1 MVSITFTLELIG
13 NSNRGNQ
20 NVNQQLQNLLQNSNP
35 ATTQALLAAIQ
46 QQQRSGGTIW
56 TKKVIRTKYF
66 FRKKLG

>member
-13 NSNRGNQ
+13 SNRGNQ

-46 QQQRSGGTIW
+46 QQPRSGGKINNI
-56 TKKVIRTKYF
+56 KIIRTKYF